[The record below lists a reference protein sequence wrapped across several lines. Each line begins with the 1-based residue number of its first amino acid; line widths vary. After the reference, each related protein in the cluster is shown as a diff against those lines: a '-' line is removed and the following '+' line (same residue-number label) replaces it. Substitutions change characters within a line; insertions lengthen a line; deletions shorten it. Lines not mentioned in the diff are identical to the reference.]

1 MKGIFYTA
9 LGAVSAYVLAIIPG
23 RKKGKASLPD
33 VYYAHRGLH
42 ENHNGCPENTLKA
55 FQKAVDAGY
64 GIEMDIQLTRD
75 GKVIVTHDMDL
86 KRVAGIREKVDH
98 FTYEELQEIP
108 LFESGERIPL
118 LEDVLKLV
126 DGKVPLIV
134 ELKYKQGSAIC
145 EKADQLLK
153 NYKGYYCI
161 ESFHPQ
167 VLFWYRKHR
176 PEVMRGQLAMNYR
189 KIEGW
194 ENPLHWALE
203 NLLFNFL
210 TKPDFIAYD
219 RRTPRAVA
227 KELCRRVFQ
236 CPAVAWTI
244 RSQEQLEAAKPYFQ
258 YFIFEGFTPEK

>member
-1 MKGIFYTA
+1 MSGK
-9 LGAVSAYVLAIIPG
+9 YVKSI
-23 RKKGKASLPD
+23 S
-33 VYYAHRGLH
+33 
-42 ENHNGCPENTLKA
+42 
-55 FQKAVDAGY
+55 KAVDSGY

-98 FTYEELQEIP
+98 FTYEELQKIP

-134 ELKYKQGSAIC
+134 ELKYKQGSVIC

-153 NYKGYYCI
+153 NYKGNSYRI

-189 KIEGW
+189 KMEGW

-203 NLLFNFL
+203 KF
-210 TKPDFIAYD
+210 
-219 RRTPRAVA
+219 V
-227 KELCRRVFQ
+227 V
-236 CPAVAWTI
+236 
-244 RSQEQLEAAKPYFQ
+244 
-258 YFIFEGFTPEK
+258 

>member
-9 LGAVSAYVLAIIPG
+9 AGAVSAYILAIIPG
-23 RKKGKASLPD
+23 RKKEKKKLPD
-33 VYYAHRGLH
+33 VFYAHRGVH
-42 ENHNGCPENTLKA
+42 DNHGGCPENTLKA

-64 GIEMDIQLTRD
+64 GIEMDIQLTKD
-75 GKVIVTHDMDL
+75 GKVVVTHDMDL

-98 FTYEELQEIP
+98 FTYEELKEIP
-108 LFESGERIPL
+108 LFESEEQIPL
-118 LEDVLKLV
+118 FEDVLRLV

-134 ELKYKQGSAIC
+134 EFKYKQGSAVC
-145 EKADQLLK
+145 EKADEILK
-153 NYKGYYCI
+153 NYDGDYCI

-167 VLFWYRKHR
+167 VLLWYRRHR
-176 PEVMRGQLAMNYR
+176 PEVVRGQLAMNYR

-227 KELCRRVFQ
+227 KEICRRIFH

-244 RSQEQLEAAKPYFQ
+244 RSQEQLNGVKSYFD
-258 YFIFEGFTPEK
+258 YFIFEGFSPEK